1 MCNDS
6 TTWERRFISTLLQF
20 AILSVLTEPVMKA
33 HLHVHV
39 MRGLKETTAIHQVCQ
54 IQTYTLYCT
63 YVRMHVQHIHM
74 YHTTPKH
81 VPWDVVCSGQR
92 LLFLF
97 PVCDHVRIQ
106 LTYVLMLTKYTEI
119 VYNNTVKAGC

>member
-1 MCNDS
+1 MIVQY

-39 MRGLKETTAIHQVCQ
+39 MRGLKEMTAIHQVCQ

-63 YVRMHVQHIHM
+63 YVCMHVQHIHM
-74 YHTTPKH
+74 YHTTYTQTCAMGCCMQWTKVI
-81 VPWDVVCSGQR
+81 VPFSSLRSCQDTTNLCLGVDKIYRAC
-92 LLFLF
+92 
-97 PVCDHVRIQ
+97 I
-106 LTYVLMLTKYTEI
+106 
-119 VYNNTVKAGC
+119 